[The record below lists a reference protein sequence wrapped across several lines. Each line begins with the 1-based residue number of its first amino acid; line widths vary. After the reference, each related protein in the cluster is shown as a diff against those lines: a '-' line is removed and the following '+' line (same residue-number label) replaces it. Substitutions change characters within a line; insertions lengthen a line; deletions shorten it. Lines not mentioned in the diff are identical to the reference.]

1 MSRSWSPASPFIE
14 SLNAAPRA
22 TITGAMFGKKTSLA
36 VVLVLGIGAVAA
48 ILHLQTGATQS
59 TNAQLKL
66 ARVKIELN
74 ALQIAPFHANAR
86 TGGSPVIARHEMDT
100 EMAAITRELAALQDD
115 EPPKPLERI
124 QTPLNT
130 DYTALEQIYR
140 MGAYGNGYGAEADVL
155 GTQAGR
161 AAGRATRLLNA
172 ASRTYAA
179 RAASAQAK
187 VTDGSI
193 AAIMVLLAAFAF
205 FFLRSS
211 AAHTTAE
218 RLAREN
224 ERLLAASREEAL
236 TDALTGLPN
245 RRALVNDLTALFDPA
260 REAVPHMLGLFDLDG
275 FKQFNDTFGHP
286 AGDALLTRLGRR
298 LSDAIE
304 GTAKAY
310 RMGGDEFCVLVPF
323 GAGEDAFAV
332 SDLAAKALSEASD
345 GVVIEC
351 SYGTASI
358 PSEAQTME
366 QALRLVDHR
375 LYDRKTGRSSAS
387 RQSTDVLVQVL
398 RERGADLHGHLT
410 EVAQLAA
417 ATARA
422 MHLPHHEV
430 KRIEL
435 AAELHDV
442 GQSAIPDTILTKP
455 GPLDE
460 TEREIM
466 RRHPK
471 IGERIVRAAPSLAR
485 TADLVRSSHER
496 FDGRGYPDQIPGS
509 AIPLGAR
516 IISVCDAFV
525 RMTTEQP
532 YHAPQPPA
540 EALDELRRCAGSQF
554 DPAVVEVVC
563 DLVGRHGRYAAAA

>member
-1 MSRSWSPASPFIE
+1 
-14 SLNAAPRA
+14 
-22 TITGAMFGKKTSLA
+22 MFGKKTPLA

-59 TNAQLKL
+59 TNAELTL
-66 ARVKIELN
+66 ARVKIDLN
-74 ALQIAPFHANAR
+74 ALQIAPFHANPK
-86 TGGSPVIARHEMDT
+86 TGGSPVIARREMDT
-100 EMAAITRELAALQDD
+100 AMAAITRELAALRDD
-115 EPPKPLERI
+115 APPRPLERI
-124 QTPLNT
+124 LMPLNT

-140 MGAYGNGYGAEADVL
+140 MGAYGNSYGAAADVL
-155 GTQAGR
+155 GTQADR
-161 AAGRATRLLNA
+161 SAGRATRLLNA

-187 VTDGSI
+187 VTYGSI

-205 FFLRSS
+205 FFVRSS
-211 AAHTTAE
+211 AAHRTAE

-245 RRALVNDLTALFDPA
+245 RRALVNDLAELFDPA
-260 REAVPHMLGLFDLDG
+260 RDAVPHLLGLFDLDG

-304 GTAKAY
+304 GEAKAY
-310 RMGGDEFCVLVPF
+310 RMGGDEFCVLAPF
-323 GAGEDAFAV
+323 GSGEDAFAV
-332 SDLAAKALSEASD
+332 ADLAAKALSEASD

-366 QALRLVDHR
+366 MALRLVDHR

-410 EVAQLAA
+410 DVARLAA

-442 GQSAIPDTILTKP
+442 GQSAIPDAILTKP

-460 TEREIM
+460 TEREVM

-516 IISVCDAFV
+516 IIGVCDAFV
-525 RMTTEQP
+525 RMTTAQP
-532 YHAPQPPA
+532 YHAAQSPA
-540 EALDELRRCAGSQF
+540 EALAELRRCAGSQF
-554 DPAVVEVVC
+554 DPGVVEVVC

>member
-1 MSRSWSPASPFIE
+1 
-14 SLNAAPRA
+14 
-22 TITGAMFGKKTSLA
+22 MFGKKTSLT
-36 VVLVLGIGAVAA
+36 VVLVLGIGAVTA
-48 ILHLQTGATQS
+48 ILHLQDGATRS
-59 TNAQLKL
+59 KDAQLTL
-66 ARVKIELN
+66 AQVKIELN
-74 ALQIAPFHANAR
+74 ALQSAPFHASTR
-86 TGGSPVIARHEMDT
+86 SGGSRALARREMDA
-100 EMAAITRELAALQDD
+100 EMTAITRELATLGAADA
-115 EPPKPLERI
+115 PPAELTRI
-124 QTPLNT
+124 HTPLGRN
-130 DYTALEQIYR
+130 YTALEQIYR
-140 MGAYGNGYGAEADVL
+140 MGAWGNGYGVRADVL
-155 GTQAGR
+155 ATDAGR
-161 AAGRATRLLNA
+161 SASRVLRLLNG
-172 ASRTYAA
+172 ASRAYAA
-179 RAASAQAK
+179 RAAAAQAK

-193 AAIMVLLAAFAF
+193 AGIMLLLAAFAF

-245 RRALVNDLTALFDPA
+245 RRALVNDLGALFDSA
-260 REAVPHMLGLFDLDG
+260 RDAVPHMVGLFDLDG

-298 LSDAIE
+298 LSEAMD
-304 GTAKAY
+304 GDAKAY

-323 GAGEDAFAV
+323 GAGEDPFATA
-332 SDLAAKALSEASD
+332 DLAAKALSEAGD

-358 PSEAQTME
+358 PGEARTME
-366 QALRLVDHR
+366 QVLRLVDHR

-398 RERGADLHGHLT
+398 RERGADLHGHLI

-430 KRIEL
+430 RRIEL

-442 GQSAIPDTILTKP
+442 GQSAIPDAILTKP
-455 GPLDE
+455 GPLDDA
-460 TEREIM
+460 EREVM

-496 FDGRGYPDQIPGS
+496 YDGRGYPDQMPGP
-509 AIPLGAR
+509 AIPVGAR
-516 IISVCDAFV
+516 IIGVCDAFV
-525 RMTTEQP
+525 RMTTDQP
-532 YHAPQPPA
+532 YH
-540 EALDELRRCAGSQF
+540 EAQSSTQALEELRRCAGSQF

>member
-1 MSRSWSPASPFIE
+1 
-14 SLNAAPRA
+14 
-22 TITGAMFGKKTSLA
+22 MFGKKTSLA
-36 VVLVLGIGAVAA
+36 VVLVLGIGAAA
-48 ILHLQTGATQS
+48 SILHLQDGATAS
-59 TNAQLKL
+59 TNAQLTL
-66 ARVKIELN
+66 ARVRIELN
-74 ALQIAPFHANAR
+74 ALQIAPFHANPK
-86 TGGSPVIARHEMDT
+86 TGGSPVLARREMDS
-100 EMAAITRELAALQDD
+100 EMATITHEVAALQNDS
-115 EPPKPLERI
+115 PPKALERI
-124 QTPLNT
+124 LTPLNT

-140 MGAYGNGYGAEADVL
+140 MGAYGNGYGARADVL
-155 GTQAGR
+155 GTT
-161 AAGRATRLLNA
+161 AARSAARATGLLNG
-172 ASRTYAA
+172 ASRTYAR

-187 VTDGSI
+187 VIDGSI
-193 AAIMVLLAAFAF
+193 GAIMLLLAAFAF

-224 ERLLAASREEAL
+224 ERLLATSREEAL

-245 RRALVNDLTALFDPA
+245 RRALVSDLGALFNPA
-260 REAVPHMLGLFDLDG
+260 RNAVPHIVGLFDLDG

-298 LSDAIE
+298 LSEAMAGE
-304 GTAKAY
+304 AKAY

-323 GAGEDAFAV
+323 GAGEDPLAIA
-332 SDLAAKALSEASD
+332 DLAAKALSEASD

-358 PSEAQTME
+358 PAEAQTME
-366 QALRLVDHR
+366 QVLRLVDHR

-410 EVAQLAA
+410 EVARLAA

-442 GQSAIPDTILTKP
+442 GQSAIPDSILTKP
-455 GPLDE
+455 GPLDDD
-460 TEREIM
+460 EREIM

-496 FDGRGYPDQIPGS
+496 FDGRGYPDQLPGA
-509 AIPLGAR
+509 AIPIGAR
-516 IISVCDAFV
+516 IIGVCDAFV
-525 RMTTEQP
+525 RMTTDQP
-532 YHAPQPPA
+532 YHDAQSA
-540 EALDELRRCAGSQF
+540 ADALAELRRCAGSQF

>member
-1 MSRSWSPASPFIE
+1 
-14 SLNAAPRA
+14 
-22 TITGAMFGKKTSLA
+22 MFGKKTSLA
-36 VVLVLGIGAVAA
+36 VVLVLGIAAVAA
-48 ILHLQTGATQS
+48 ILHLQDGATAS
-59 TNAQLKL
+59 TNAQLTL
-66 ARVKIELN
+66 ARVRIELN
-74 ALQIAPFHANAR
+74 ALQIAPFHANPK
-86 TGGSPVIARHEMDT
+86 TGGSPALARREMDS
-100 EMAAITRELAALQDD
+100 EMAAITHELAALQDD
-115 EPPKPLERI
+115 SPPKALERI
-124 QTPLNT
+124 LTPLNT

-155 GTQAGR
+155 GTT
-161 AAGRATRLLNA
+161 AARSAARATGLLNA
-172 ASRTYAA
+172 ASRTYAR

-187 VTDGSI
+187 VIDGSI
-193 AAIMVLLAAFAF
+193 GAIMLLLAAFAF

-245 RRALVNDLTALFDPA
+245 RRALVSDLGALFNPA
-260 REAVPHMLGLFDLDG
+260 RAAVPHMVGLFDLDG

-298 LSDAIE
+298 LSEAMAGE
-304 GTAKAY
+304 AKAY

-323 GAGEDAFAV
+323 GAGEDPLAIA
-332 SDLAAKALSEASD
+332 DLAAKALSEASD

-358 PSEAQTME
+358 PAEAQTME
-366 QALRLVDHR
+366 QVLRLVDHR

-410 EVAQLAA
+410 EVARLAA

-442 GQSAIPDTILTKP
+442 GQSAVPDSILTKP
-455 GPLDE
+455 GPLDDA
-460 TEREIM
+460 EREIM

-496 FDGRGYPDQIPGS
+496 FDGRGYPDQLPGP
-509 AIPLGAR
+509 AIPIGAR
-516 IISVCDAFV
+516 IIGVCDAFV
-525 RMTTEQP
+525 RITTDQP
-532 YHAPQPPA
+532 YHDAQSA
-540 EALDELRRCAGSQF
+540 ADALAELRRCAGSQF

>member
-1 MSRSWSPASPFIE
+1 
-14 SLNAAPRA
+14 
-22 TITGAMFGKKTSLA
+22 MFGKKTSLA
-36 VVLVLGIGAVAA
+36 VVLMLGIGAVVA
-48 ILHLQTGATQS
+48 ILQLQAGATRS
-59 TNAQLKL
+59 TNAQLAL
-66 ARVKIELN
+66 AQVKVELN
-74 ALQIAPFHANAR
+74 ALQVAPFHANPK
-86 TGGSPVIARHEMDT
+86 TGGSPVLARRQMDT
-100 EMAAITRELAALQDD
+100 AMVGITHDLAALQAGS
-115 EPPKPLERI
+115 PPPALDGVL
-124 QTPLNT
+124 TPLNS

-140 MGAYGNGYGAEADVL
+140 MGAYGNSYGDQADVL
-155 GTQAGR
+155 ASEADRSATQV
-161 AAGRATRLLNA
+161 TKLLDA
-172 ASRTYAA
+172 ASRAYSR
-179 RAASAQAK
+179 RAASAQSK

-193 AAIMVLLAAFAF
+193 AAITVLLAAFVF

-211 AAHTTAE
+211 AAHETAQ

-245 RRALVNDLTALFDPA
+245 RRALVHDLGLLFEAD
-260 REAVPHMLGLFDLDG
+260 REAATPHMLGLFDLDG
-275 FKQFNDTFGHP
+275 FKLYNDTFGHP
-286 AGDALLTRLGRR
+286 AGDGLLTRLGRR
-298 LSDAIE
+298 LADAMA
-304 GTAKAY
+304 GQARAY
-310 RMGGDEFCVLVPF
+310 RMGGDEFCVLMPF
-323 GAGEDAFAV
+323 GTDDADPFVTA
-332 SDLAAKALSEASD
+332 DLAAKALSEASD

-351 SYGTASI
+351 SYGTASL
-358 PSEAQTME
+358 PAEAHSME

-410 EVAQLAA
+410 EVAELAA
-417 ATARA
+417 LTAREL
-422 MHLPHHEV
+422 HLPHHEV

-455 GPLDE
+455 GPLDDA
-460 TEREIM
+460 ERDVM

-496 FDGRGYPDQIPGS
+496 YDGTGYPDGVPGP

-516 IISVCDAFV
+516 IIGVCDAYV

-532 YHAPQPPA
+532 YQRAFSTA
-540 EALDELRRCAGSQF
+540 EALAELRRCAGTQF
-554 DPAVVEVVC
+554 DPGIVDVVC
-563 DLVGRHGRYAAAA
+563 DLVGRRGHHAAAA

>member
-1 MSRSWSPASPFIE
+1 M
-14 SLNAAPRA
+14 L
-22 TITGAMFGKKTSLA
+22 GKKTSLT
-36 VVLVLGIGAVAA
+36 VVLILGIGAVAG
-48 ILHLQTGATQS
+48 ILRLQDGATQS
-59 TNAQLKL
+59 KNAELTL

-74 ALQIAPFHANAR
+74 ALQIAPFHAYAK
-86 TGGSPVIARHEMDT
+86 TGGSPAVARHEMDS

-115 EPPKPLERI
+115 TPPKPLERVL
-124 QTPLNT
+124 TPLNA

-140 MGAYGNGYGAEADVL
+140 MGAYGTGYGSEADVL
-155 GTQAGR
+155 ATQAGR
-161 AAGRATRLLNA
+161 AATQVTALLNA

-179 RAASAQAK
+179 RATSAQAK
-187 VTDGSI
+187 VTNGSI
-193 AAIMVLLAAFAF
+193 AGIMLLLAAFAF

-211 AAHTTAE
+211 AAHRTAE

-224 ERLLAASREEAL
+224 ERLLATSRHEAL

-245 RRALVNDLTALFDPA
+245 RRALVNDLEALFGRAPDA
-260 REAVPHMLGLFDLDG
+260 TPHMLGLFDLDG
-275 FKQFNDTFGHP
+275 FKQYNDTFGHP

-298 LSDAIE
+298 LSEAMDGE
-304 GTAKAY
+304 AKAY
-310 RMGGDEFCVLVPF
+310 RMGGDEFCVVVPF
-323 GAGEDAFAV
+323 GAAGKDPFAV
-332 SDLAAKALSEASD
+332 ADLAAKALSEASD

-358 PSEAQTME
+358 PSEAETME
-366 QALRLVDHR
+366 QVLRLVDHR

-422 MHLPHHEV
+422 MHIPHHEV

-442 GQSAIPDTILTKP
+442 GQSAIPDVILTKP
-455 GPLDE
+455 GPLDDE
-460 TEREIM
+460 EREIM

-485 TADLVRSSHER
+485 TADLVRASHER
-496 FDGRGYPDQIPGS
+496 FDGRGYPDQIPGP

-516 IISVCDAFV
+516 IIGVCDAFV
-525 RMTTEQP
+525 RITTDQP
-532 YHAPQPPA
+532 YHEAQSVA
-540 EALDELRRCAGSQF
+540 QALDELRRCAGSQF

>member
-1 MSRSWSPASPFIE
+1 
-14 SLNAAPRA
+14 
-22 TITGAMFGKKTSLA
+22 
-36 VVLVLGIGAVAA
+36 V
-48 ILHLQTGATQS
+48 
-59 TNAQLKL
+59 L
-66 ARVKIELN
+66 ARR
-74 ALQIAPFHANAR
+74 Q
-86 TGGSPVIARHEMDT
+86 MDT
-100 EMAAITRELAALQDD
+100 AMAGITHDLAALQAGS
-115 EPPKPLERI
+115 PPPALDGVL
-124 QTPLNT
+124 TPLNS

-140 MGAYGNGYGAEADVL
+140 MGAYGNSYGDQADVL
-155 GTQAGR
+155 ASEADRSATQV
-161 AAGRATRLLNA
+161 TKLLDA
-172 ASRTYAA
+172 ASRAYSR
-179 RAASAQAK
+179 RAASAQSK

-193 AAIMVLLAAFAF
+193 AAITVLLAAFVF

-211 AAHTTAE
+211 AAHETAQ

-245 RRALVNDLTALFDPA
+245 RRALVHDLGLLFEAD
-260 REAVPHMLGLFDLDG
+260 REAATPHMLGLFDLDG
-275 FKQFNDTFGHP
+275 FKLYNDTFGHP
-286 AGDALLTRLGRR
+286 AGDGLLTRLGRR
-298 LSDAIE
+298 LADAMA
-304 GTAKAY
+304 GQARAY
-310 RMGGDEFCVLVPF
+310 RMGGDEFCVLMPF
-323 GAGEDAFAV
+323 GTDDADPFVTA
-332 SDLAAKALSEASD
+332 DLAAKALSEASD

-351 SYGTASI
+351 SYGTASL
-358 PSEAQTME
+358 PAEAHSME

-410 EVAQLAA
+410 EVAELAA
-417 ATARA
+417 LTAREL
-422 MHLPHHEV
+422 HLPHHEV

-455 GPLDE
+455 GPLDDA
-460 TEREIM
+460 ERDVM

-496 FDGRGYPDQIPGS
+496 YDGTGYPDGVPGP

-516 IISVCDAFV
+516 IIGVCDAYV

-532 YHAPQPPA
+532 YQRAFSTA
-540 EALDELRRCAGSQF
+540 EALAELRRCAGTQF
-554 DPAVVEVVC
+554 DPGIVDVVC
-563 DLVGRHGRYAAAA
+563 DLVGRRGHHAAAA

>member
-1 MSRSWSPASPFIE
+1 
-14 SLNAAPRA
+14 
-22 TITGAMFGKKTSLA
+22 MFGKKTSLA

-59 TNAQLKL
+59 KNAELRL

-74 ALQIAPFHANAR
+74 ALQIAPFQANPK
-86 TGGSPVIARHEMDT
+86 TGGSPEIAPREMNAA
-100 EMAAITRELAALQDD
+100 MAAITRELAALRDD
-115 EPPKPLERI
+115 APPKPLERI
-124 QTPLNT
+124 LTPLNT

-140 MGAYGNGYGAEADVL
+140 MGAYGNSYGAEADVL
-155 GTQAGR
+155 GTQSGR
-161 AAGRATRLLNA
+161 AAGQATRLLNA

-179 RAASAQAK
+179 RAAGAQAK

-205 FFLRSS
+205 FFLRSA

-245 RRALVNDLTALFDPA
+245 RRALVNDLAQLFDPG
-260 REAVPHMLGLFDLDG
+260 REAAPHLLGLFDLDG

-298 LSDAIE
+298 LSDAVADQ
-304 GTAKAY
+304 AKAY

-323 GAGEDAFAV
+323 ASGEDALAV
-332 SDLAAKALSEASD
+332 ADLAAKGLSEASD

-358 PSEAQTME
+358 PAEAQTME

-410 EVAQLAA
+410 DVARLAA

-442 GQSAIPDTILTKP
+442 GQSAIPDAILTKP

-509 AIPLGAR
+509 TIPLGAR
-516 IISVCDAFV
+516 IIGVCDAFV

-532 YHAPQPPA
+532 YDAAQSPT
-540 EALDELRRCAGSQF
+540 EALEELRRCAGSQF
-554 DPAVVEVVC
+554 DPTVVAVVCE
-563 DLVGRHGRYAAAA
+563 LAGRHGRDAAAA